1 MLSIVVKN
9 KIRHTL
15 FLSGSRHQPEK
26 TGIFLIGN
34 PSSHCLKNSSLNNT
48 SLYAD
53 FLPLAPPQSQ
63 RLRLAVSFAASFTPV
78 GLRPHHRS
86 VGFSL
91 RLCLP
96 TAVRVGYPASLDSP
110 LATPVGETS
119 SPPKITASPPPLPL
133 PYWYIHTSIYTLKY
147 NTYLLSRTIG
157 YGIQATL
164 HHKVPTMSFITY
176 PFLTSL

>member
-15 FLSGSRHQPEK
+15 FLSGIRHQTEK

-34 PSSHCLKNSSLNNT
+34 PNSHCPENSNLNNT

-53 FLPLAPPQSQ
+53 FLPLATHGQ
-63 RLRLAVSFAASFTPV
+63 RLRLAVSFAASFAPVVLTP
-78 GLRPHHRS
+78 LHRS

-96 TAVRVGYPASLDSP
+96 TAVRVSYPASLDSP
-110 LATPVGETS
+110 LTTPVGETS
-119 SPPKITASPPPLPL
+119 SPTTQLRFACLVLGRQAPLQRL
-133 PYWYIHTSIYTLKY
+133 PQA
-147 NTYLLSRTIG
+147 LL
-157 YGIQATL
+157 
-164 HHKVPTMSFITY
+164 PC
-176 PFLTSL
+176 P